1 MANLWWKKK
10 QEPAEEWDNAYYGG
24 EAVSTANDAENNE
37 YETYDNGDVS
47 EVSVAWSEAE
57 AKAIARANQP
67 LMKKTFAPETC
78 QDSTAIVDAFKDGRV
93 VVICVEE
100 LDKENFLRL
109 FDYVMGAVHALDGKL
124 IRADRDTVI
133 LLPYDVEEDISV
145 DDLAEAEDEVAPEA
159 EAEVETESEEASE
172 E

>member
-24 EAVSTANDAENNE
+24 ESVRDANDAENNE

-57 AKAIARANQP
+57 ARAIARANQP
-67 LMKKTFAPETC
+67 LMKKTFAPQTC
-78 QDSTAIVDAFKDGRV
+78 QDSTAIVDAFKDDRV

-145 DDLAEAEDEVAPEA
+145 DELEEAEDEIVPEA
-159 EAEVETESEEASE
+159 DGEAED
-172 E
+172 